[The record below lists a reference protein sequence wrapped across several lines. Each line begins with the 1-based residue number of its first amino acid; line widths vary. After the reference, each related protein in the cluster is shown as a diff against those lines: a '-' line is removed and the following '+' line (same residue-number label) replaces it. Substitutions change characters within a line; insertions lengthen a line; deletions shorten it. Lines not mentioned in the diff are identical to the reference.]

1 MEIHFNKYIPE
12 PLKNQVADEHSIWG
26 NTFTLKTGEK
36 VLLNAESGKG
46 KTTFTHTLAG
56 IRKDYDGEILFDKR
70 TVNSF
75 TAEEWA
81 EIRQKQLSFIYQ
93 DLQLFD
99 QLTVEENLE
108 IKNNLTYTFEEK
120 EIKEMLEVLE
130 IDNKWN
136 QPCGNLSMGQ
146 KQRVAI
152 VRALCQPYEWIIMDE
167 PFSHLDSNNADRA
180 MRLIETRSEKLN
192 AGYILTSLGNHKSS
206 DFDKELI
213 L

>member
-75 TAEEWA
+75 TAEE
-81 EIRQKQLSFIYQ
+81 
-93 DLQLFD
+93 
-99 QLTVEENLE
+99 NLE

-180 MRLIETRSEKLN
+180 MGLIETRSKKLN